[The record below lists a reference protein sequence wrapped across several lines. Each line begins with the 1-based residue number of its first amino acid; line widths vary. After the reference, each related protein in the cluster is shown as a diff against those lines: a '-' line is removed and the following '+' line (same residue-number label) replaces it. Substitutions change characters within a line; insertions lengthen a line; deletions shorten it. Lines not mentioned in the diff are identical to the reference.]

1 MADDGIVMRVA
12 VLLVY
17 VALVPGCYV
26 FDEVEAAQRE
36 LEHRS
41 PVAARE
47 AREDGDGSKR
57 ASAAGASSPGW
68 WEKARVLTR
77 EQRDESIVQCHLR
90 GSRRFMGR
98 DDCLS
103 QGGSLRTP
111 QR

>member
-47 AREDGDGSKR
+47 AREDTC
-57 ASAAGASSPGW
+57 AARGASW
-68 WEKARVLTR
+68 DVTTA
-77 EQRDESIVQCHLR
+77 
-90 GSRRFMGR
+90 
-98 DDCLS
+98 
-103 QGGSLRTP
+103 
-111 QR
+111 